1 MIAYIKGRVKFKGE
15 NFVVVE
21 NGGIGYQI
29 FVPAEILLKL
39 EIGEDAEFF
48 THQHVREDALQL
60 FGFSTFEELKLFELL
75 ISVSGVGPKTGL
87 GVLSVARVA
96 DIKSA
101 IINQDASILK
111 KVSGIGAKTAERIIL
126 ELKNKIDGI
135 VGIGDIKSKEELG
148 ADADAL
154 DALAALGYGR
164 EQARDALK
172 KVDAKMDVGERV
184 KAALKLLANG
194 RPSRSSG

>member
-1 MIAYIKGRVKFKGE
+1 MIAYIKGKIKFKGE

-29 FVPAEILLKL
+29 FIPAEQLLKVEL
-39 EIGEDAEFF
+39 GDAVEYF
-48 THQHVREDALQL
+48 THHHVREDAVQL
-60 FGFSTFEELKLFELL
+60 FGFSSLDELKMFELL
-75 ISVSGVGPKTGL
+75 ISISGIGPKTGL
-87 GVLSVARVA
+87 GVLSVAKIG

-126 ELKNKIDGI
+126 ELKNKVAGI
-135 VGIGDIKSKEELG
+135 VGVGEIKTKEEMG
-148 ADADAL
+148 ADADAI
-154 DALAALGYGR
+154 DALISLGYGR

-172 KVDAKMDVGERV
+172 QVDAGLDIGERV
-184 KAALKLLANG
+184 KAALKLLARG
-194 RPSRSSG
+194 

>member
-1 MIAYIKGRVKFKGE
+1 MIAYIKGKIKFKGE

-29 FVPAEILLKL
+29 FIPAEALLKV
-39 EIGEDAEFF
+39 EINDAVEYF
-48 THQHVREDALQL
+48 THHHVREDALQL
-60 FGFSTFEELKLFELL
+60 FGFSSLDELKMFELL
-75 ISVSGVGPKTGL
+75 ISISGIGPKTGL
-87 GVLSVARVA
+87 GVLSVAKVG

-126 ELKNKIDGI
+126 ELKNKVAGI
-135 VGIGDIKSKEELG
+135 VGNGEIKTKEEMG
-148 ADADAL
+148 ADADAI
-154 DALAALGYGR
+154 DALISLGYGR

-172 KVDAKMDVGERV
+172 QVDAGLDIGERV
-184 KAALKLLANG
+184 KAALKLLARG
-194 RPSRSSG
+194 